1 MITTAYCATYFS
13 LDAVLTWIGIRCEN
27 HPCTNL
33 SMERLLSDYFTPA
46 ETALVEK
53 ARGARIDAWY
63 YVSREVPDPFCEEL
77 IWAAPR
83 FLVKC
88 GGIADGMNEEK
99 TIETL
104 REALRKEE

>member
-1 MITTAYCATYFS
+1 MK
-13 LDAVLTWIGIRCEN
+13 
-27 HPCTNL
+27 
-33 SMERLLSDYFTPA
+33 RLLSDYFTPA

-99 TIETL
+99 TVETL

>member
-1 MITTAYCATYFS
+1 M
-13 LDAVLTWIGIRCEN
+13 
-27 HPCTNL
+27 
-33 SMERLLSDYFTPA
+33 
-46 ETALVEK
+46 EK
-53 ARGARIDAWY
+53 ARGAWADAWY
-63 YVSREVPDPFCEEL
+63 YVSREVPDSFCEEL